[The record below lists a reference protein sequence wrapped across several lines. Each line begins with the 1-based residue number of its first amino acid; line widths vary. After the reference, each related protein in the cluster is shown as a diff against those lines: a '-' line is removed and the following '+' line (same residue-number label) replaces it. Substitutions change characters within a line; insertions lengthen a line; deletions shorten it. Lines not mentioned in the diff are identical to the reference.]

1 MKQEQDKTLVDQD
14 TIQTVIMTRE
24 ELDEIWRRAIEDEE
38 RRNFNGKLH
47 IKGS

>member
-38 RRNFNGKLH
+38 RRNFNSKPRTEE
-47 IKGS
+47 S